1 MGEKK
6 KTMTKDEIIMELM
19 ELLKENGKAKQAAEV
34 FECAAYVDM
43 LENKLDQ
50 MTNELVQMRK
60 ELQEMKIPKM
70 QPQKMKL
77 PMMEVLKQEVEIPVL
92 KVRTP
97 SISQESPGMEVS

>member
-43 LENKLDQ
+43 LENKL
-50 MTNELVQMRK
+50 E
-60 ELQEMKIPKM
+60 
-70 QPQKMKL
+70 KL
-77 PMMEVLKQEVEIPVL
+77 EIKNNNIKLSFKPYEIHTIQLK
-92 KVRTP
+92 
-97 SISQESPGMEVS
+97 